1 MYIYV
6 YTDICVHVYGLC
18 MYVYLLSTY
27 LEGYFM
33 KIVTTGSVPCLL
45 LLYRRFLN
53 VIINFFG
60 IEYLKK
66 AYLRIFL

>member
-6 YTDICVHVYGLC
+6 YTDICVHVYGVC

-60 IEYLKK
+60 IEYLRK